1 MWSIGELS
9 KRVGVKVP
17 TIRYYEESGLIEPPE
32 RSSGNQRRYGREA
45 LDRLTFIRHAR
56 DLGLGIDAIRSL
68 IELSSHPEKPCE
80 AVDSIAQEHL
90 REVRQRI
97 ARLRKLEHELQ
108 RIVDSCD
115 SGTVCDCY
123 VLRALADHSLCE
135 SEH

>member
-17 TIRYYEESGLIEPPE
+17 TIRYYEETGLIDPPE
-32 RSSGNQRRYGREA
+32 RSSGNQRRYGKQAME
-45 LDRLTFIRHAR
+45 RLAFIRHAR
-56 DLGLGIDAIRSL
+56 ELGLGIDAIRSL
-68 IELSSHPEKPCE
+68 IDLSGHPEKPCE
-80 AVDSIAQEHL
+80 TADTIAREHL
-90 REVRQRI
+90 GEVRQRI
-97 ARLRKLEHELQ
+97 ARLQRLEQELQ

-115 SGTVCDCY
+115 SGTVCDCH

>member
-1 MWSIGELS
+1 
-9 KRVGVKVP
+9 
-17 TIRYYEESGLIEPPE
+17 
-32 RSSGNQRRYGREA
+32 
-45 LDRLTFIRHAR
+45 
-56 DLGLGIDAIRSL
+56 IDAIRSL